1 METIYG
7 IIAVLVC
14 ILLLLVIGLYL
25 VFAYQIY
32 RVKKRADVFI
42 SRKNR
47 EAIINKKIDKL
58 IK

>member
-7 IIAVLVC
+7 IIGILVC
-14 ILLLLVIGLYL
+14 ILLLLIIGLYL

-32 RVKKRADVFI
+32 KVKKRGEKFVKDQGL
-42 SRKNR
+42 
-47 EAIINKKIDKL
+47 EIINKKINKL

>member
-1 METIYG
+1 METIYSIIG
-7 IIAVLVC
+7 ILIC

-32 RVKKRADVFI
+32 RVKKRGEKFVKD
-42 SRKNR
+42 KGL
-47 EAIINKKIDKL
+47 ELINKKIDKF